1 MLRFLTSRIT
11 ISSARS
17 LPDPITYSILL
28 RYGIKMNLPNKI
40 TIGRMFIAPI
50 FLAIYLAGIEH
61 KFLISAIIFA
71 FGAITDAI
79 DGRIA
84 RKNNIVT
91 NFGKLL
97 DPIADKMLVTAGLL
111 AFMKDGLCSIWI
123 VMIILTRDFAVTSL
137 RMIAASQN
145 VVIPANIG
153 GKIKTVMQMVSF
165 VAVML
170 LCEISSVYSLGFNMN
185 LVSNILMGI
194 TAIISVISG
203 IVYIAD
209 GWKIINF
216 KE

>member
-1 MLRFLTSRIT
+1 
-11 ISSARS
+11 
-17 LPDPITYSILL
+17 
-28 RYGIKMNLPNKI
+28 MNLPNKI
-40 TIGRMFIAPI
+40 TIFRMFIAPI
-50 FLAIYLAGIEH
+50 FLAVYLAGIPH
-61 KFLISAIIFA
+61 RFLLSAVIFA
-71 FGAITDAI
+71 LGAITDAL

-123 VMIILTRDFAVTSL
+123 VMIILTRDFAVTSI

-165 VAVML
+165 IVVML
-170 LCEISSVYSLGFNMN
+170 LCELTNVYKLGLNMG
-185 LVSNILMGI
+185 LISNILLGV
-194 TAIISVISG
+194 TAAVAVVSGLIYIIN
-203 IVYIAD
+203 
-209 GWKIINF
+209 GWKII